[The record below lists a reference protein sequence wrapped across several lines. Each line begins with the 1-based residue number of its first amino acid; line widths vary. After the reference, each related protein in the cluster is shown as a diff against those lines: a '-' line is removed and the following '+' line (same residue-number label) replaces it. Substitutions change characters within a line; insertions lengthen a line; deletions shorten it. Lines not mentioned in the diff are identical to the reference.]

1 MAVAAD
7 GAGAGRTGAVSVTRD
22 ADPAPEDRSP
32 VLSPAERSALA
43 DVVQCRARPPA
54 ARRALGRLLDPLEA
68 VLAERGTGRTQRNL
82 VLVALLATM
91 ERTQQP
97 YWAWT
102 RAQWCT
108 AIDAC
113 RSDARHYVVLVGYR
127 LGGYTDLYREIANCR
142 TVALARRVLGTE
154 AVTASLARM
163 REIVAQWGYH
173 AGGTV
178 REVHHVLAPL
188 LLASRSGRLEGIT
201 AEAVA
206 EVGRMPMRA
215 TTRRALAVVCRV
227 LVSLGVLCEAV
238 PLAQASSAAAVAGA
252 TEGIPAEWLDWCQ
265 RWERYAPLAPQTRRG
280 YSYNLR
286 VAGRWLGATCPA
298 LADPRAWR
306 RESAAMYV
314 AAVSEMTIGQWSHP
328 RAHVACAARIGQPL
342 SPRSKDRLLR
352 VMSAF
357 FRDCQQWEWLTPR
370 FDPRVA
376 FRTPRHIQAQIGPDP
391 RVIAQDCWGKLLWAG
406 LNLTESDL
414 GVAGGTYR
422 RYPLAMVQA
431 IAVTWLFA
439 GLRADEL
446 CRLPVGCVRW
456 QRAARDDVGAGE
468 EATTERLCFLD
479 VPVNKTSPGFS
490 KPVDRPVG
498 DAITAWEGQRPMQPA
513 FLDRKTRQSTA
524 YLFAYRGQRLGSTY
538 LNAALIPMLCRKAGI
553 PTRDARGPITSHRA
567 RSTIASM
574 LFNAKQPLSL
584 LELKEWLGHRD
595 LATTQHYVAIT
606 PTRRAQALRDADY
619 FGRVLRTVDVLVDKA
634 AVTNGTATAGAPWLY
649 YDLGHGYCTHP
660 YFSQC
665 PHRLLCAQ
673 CAFYRPKAEM
683 AALLAQATGNL
694 VRLQEEIPLTD
705 EERAVV
711 EEDRG
716 GYEHLLTC
724 LADVPTLDGTTPNQ
738 LREDALPNSPP

>member
-1 MAVAAD
+1 M
-7 GAGAGRTGAVSVTRD
+7 SVTRD
-22 ADPAPEDRSP
+22 TDRFPEDRSP
-32 VLSPAERSALA
+32 VLCPAERTALA
-43 DVVQCRARPPA
+43 EVVHCRARPLA
-54 ARRALGRLLDPLEA
+54 ARCALQRLLDPLEA
-68 VLAERGTGRTQRNL
+68 VLAESGTGRTQRNL
-82 VLVALLATM
+82 TLVALLATM
-91 ERTQQP
+91 DRTEKA
-97 YWAWT
+97 YWAWS
-102 RAQWCT
+102 RAEWCM

-113 RSDARHYVVLVGYR
+113 RNDARHYVVVVGYR

-142 TVALARRVLGTE
+142 TAALARRILGAD

-163 REIVAQWGYH
+163 REIVAQWGYQI
-173 AGGTV
+173 GGTV
-178 REVHHVLAPL
+178 REVHHVVAPL
-188 LLASRSGRLEGIT
+188 LLASRSARLEAIT

-215 TTRRALAVVCRV
+215 TTRRALAVVCRA
-227 LVSLGVLCEAV
+227 LVSLGVLPEAAFLV
-238 PLAQASSAAAVAGA
+238 QASSPATAAGA
-252 TEGIPAEWLDWCQ
+252 TEGIPREWLAWCD
-265 RWERYAPLAPQTRRG
+265 RWERHAPLAPQTRRG
-280 YSYNLR
+280 YAYSLR
-286 VAGRWLGATCPA
+286 VAGRWLGQTCPA

-306 RESAAMYV
+306 RESAARYV
-314 AAVSEMTIGQWSHP
+314 AAVSEMTVGQWSHA
-328 RAHVACAARIGQPL
+328 RAHAACAARIGQPL

-352 VMSAF
+352 VMSVF

-391 RVIAQDCWGKLLWAG
+391 KVIAQDCWGKLLWAG
-406 LNLTESDL
+406 LNLTEGDL

-456 QRAARDDVGAGE
+456 QRESEVVAGTGEGA
-468 EATTERLCFLD
+468 TLDPLCFLD
-479 VPVNKTSPGFS
+479 VPVNKTSPAFS

-498 DAITAWEGQRPMQPA
+498 EAIAAWEALRPPQPA
-513 FLDRKTRQSTA
+513 FLDRKTRQPTA
-524 YLFAYRGQRLGSTY
+524 YLFAYRGQRIGGTY
-538 LNAALIPMLCRKAGI
+538 LNAALIPLLCRKAGI
-553 PTRDARGPITSHRA
+553 PTRDARGRITSHRA

-606 PTRRAQALRDADY
+606 PTRQARALRDADY
-619 FGRVLRTVDVLVDKA
+619 FGRVLRMVDVLMDKE
-634 AVTNGTATAGAPWLY
+634 AVTNGTAATGTPWLY

-683 AALLAQATGNL
+683 ASLLAQATRNL

-711 EEDRG
+711 DEDRE
-716 GYEHLLTC
+716 GYEQLLTR

-738 LREDALPNSPP
+738 LRAQALPNPPP